1 MAQMS
6 SWPGET
12 HCYGQTQARPL
23 GPELAFKSVR
33 CHQRIPDSE
42 LWEIQGEGQSVSTWE
57 DRGGCAEEGRDHEGL
72 EAQAGCQQRDKRQA
86 GWRAGWRDCLRTSG
100 KGLGTPRKVSWPVRT
115 AKQFLDTGL
124 DRRRSRSW
132 GTWMPAAVWGFVP
145 WIVGSHG
152 ISLSR
157 RVT

>member
-86 GWRAGWRDCLRTSG
+86 GWRAGWRDCLGEHVRVG
-100 KGLGTPRKVSWPVRT
+100 KDSAHPGRSAGL
-115 AKQFLDTGL
+115 FGL
-124 DRRRSRSW
+124 QNN
-132 GTWMPAAVWGFVP
+132 F
-145 WIVGSHG
+145 
-152 ISLSR
+152 
-157 RVT
+157 